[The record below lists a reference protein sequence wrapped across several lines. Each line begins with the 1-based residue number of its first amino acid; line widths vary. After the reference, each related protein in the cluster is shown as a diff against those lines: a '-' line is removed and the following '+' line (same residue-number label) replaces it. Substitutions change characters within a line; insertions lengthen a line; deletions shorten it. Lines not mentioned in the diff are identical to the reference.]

1 MKIKNGD
8 LVFKKKKTRI
18 NEFSHNVQVVQVKLA
33 NRVKVIS
40 RMSFTGCRNLK
51 TVEFNEKLQKIEYGA
66 FMNCSSLE
74 EIIIPASINVLGENA
89 FKDCTNLK
97 KVILPPLK
105 VLPKN
110 LFKCC
115 FNLEEI
121 VIPDTV
127 EVIEEGCF
135 HSCTNLKR
143 VVFSENLKEIK
154 ANAFKRCQNLESV
167 VFPTSLKKIG
177 HKAFEDS
184 KNLKFVKFNSDLEYI
199 GKSVFHNKVYDEYKI
214 KGTAFCSSFTSKEN
228 IGNCITINIPKTV
241 DYLALG
247 FEGVLPFA
255 YRDRNKTCPNHVLQF
270 EKEQVKVFMSSAYYS
285 YQDDEDYIIKNGYL
299 DEFARFL
306 KEESGQVF
314 DFTPTQN
321 DHKVITCKINNYEVP
336 FLSIISTGTTS
347 LELLFYWTKR
357 MKEASVKF
365 VFIDEFDAFYHFDLS
380 INVCKTLFKE
390 DFQVFMSS
398 HNTMLLS
405 NDFIRPDCG
414 FIIGNNKIDAI
425 SNLTSRGELRQG
437 HNIEKMYRAGSF
449 DIK

>member
-1 MKIKNGD
+1 MKIKNGN
-8 LVFKKKKTRI
+8 LVFKRKKTRI
-18 NEFSHNVQVVQVKLA
+18 NEFSHNVQLVQLKLA
-33 NRVKVIS
+33 DRVKVIS

-51 TVEFNEKLQKIEYGA
+51 TVEFNEKLLKIEYGA

-127 EVIEEGCF
+127 ESIEEGCF

-154 ANAFKRCQNLESV
+154 AYAFKRCQNLESI
-167 VFPTSLKKIG
+167 VFPASLKKIG

-184 KNLKFVKFNSDLEYI
+184 KNLKLVKFNSDLEYI

-214 KGTAFCSSFTSKEN
+214 KGTAFCSSFTSKED

-255 YRDRNKTCPNHVLQF
+255 YRNRNKTCPNHVLQL

-285 YQDDEDYIIKNGYL
+285 YQDDDDYIIKNNQFDFKKYDNQLEKAEEAEKPFVASFRLAYPENL
-299 DEFARFL
+299 DEFT
-306 KEESGQVF
+306 E
-314 DFTPTQN
+314 
-321 DHKVITCKINNYEVP
+321 KVY
-336 FLSIISTGTTS
+336 
-347 LELLFYWTKR
+347 
-357 MKEASVKF
+357 
-365 VFIDEFDAFYHFDLS
+365 FDLIKGYEKDVAIFAVEVNDEKVLS
-380 INVCKTLFKE
+380 YLLENFSFDTEFCASLYSLCAKKGYSNLQEVVSLKKKKT
-390 DFQVFMSS
+390 
-398 HNTMLLS
+398 
-405 NDFIRPDCG
+405 
-414 FIIGNNKIDAI
+414 AI
-425 SNLTSRGELRQG
+425 SETEDLLNDLLLV
-437 HNIEKMYRAGSF
+437 
-449 DIK
+449 